1 MYENER
7 KQLLEICLE
16 MLEKDLVVGSA
27 GNASMRVE
35 DHIIITPS
43 SVHYTEMNPEDFMV
57 MDMNAD
63 VVEGDRN
70 PSTELPMHLA
80 VYKNREDALA
90 IIHSHSIYAS
100 AMALLNKSLPPI
112 LDELVPKLG
121 GEIRVTPYEMP
132 GTSELGEK
140 VVKAMEL
147 RSATLIANHGALCC
161 GSNLKEALEVAILLE
176 RACKI
181 YLIALQFGEPTQL
194 PEEVVE
200 MESDLWQMLK
210 GF

>member
-7 KQLLEICLE
+7 TQMLEICLE
-16 MLEKDLVVGSA
+16 MLERDLVVGSA
-27 GNASMRVE
+27 GNASIRVD

-43 SVHYTEMNPEDFMV
+43 SVRYAEMNPEDFMV
-57 MDMNAD
+57 VDMNSD

-80 VYKNREDALA
+80 VYRNREDALA
-90 IIHSHSIYAS
+90 IIHAHSVYAS
-100 AMALLNKSLPPI
+100 AMALLNMSLPPI

-121 GEIRVTPYEMP
+121 GEIRVTQYEML

-147 RSATLIANHGALCC
+147 RSATLIANHGTLCC
-161 GSNLKEALEVAILLE
+161 GSNLREALDVAILLE
-176 RACKI
+176 RACRI
-181 YLIALQFGEPTQL
+181 YLIALQFGKPTQL
-194 PEEVVE
+194 PEEVIE

-210 GF
+210 GY

>member
-1 MYENER
+1 MYEKER
-7 KQLLEICLE
+7 KQMLEICRE
-16 MLEKDLVVGSA
+16 MLEKDLVIGSA
-27 GNASMRVE
+27 GNVSMRVE

-43 SVHYTEMNPEDFMV
+43 SVRYTEMEPADFMV

-70 PSTELPMHLA
+70 PSVELPMHLA

-90 IIHSHSIYAS
+90 IVHSHSVYAS

-132 GTSELGEK
+132 GSSELGEQ

-147 RSATLIANHGALCC
+147 RSATIIANHGALCC
-161 GSNLKEALEVAILLE
+161 GGSLREALDVALLLE
-176 RACKI
+176 RACRI
-181 YLIALQFGEPTQL
+181 YLIALQFGKPTQL

-210 GF
+210 GY

>member
-7 KQLLEICLE
+7 EQMLEICKE

-27 GNASMRVE
+27 GNVSMRVE

-43 SVHYTEMNPEDFMV
+43 SVRYTEMNPEDFMV

-80 VYKNREDALA
+80 VYKNRTDALA

-121 GEIRVTPYEMP
+121 GEIKVTSYEMP
-132 GTSELGEK
+132 GSSELGNR
-140 VVKAMEL
+140 VVEAMEL
-147 RSATLIANHGALCC
+147 RSAVLIGNHGALCC
-161 GSNLKEALEVAILLE
+161 GSSLREALDVAILLE

-181 YLIALQFGEPTQL
+181 YMIALQLGTPSQL
-194 PEEVVE
+194 PEDVVE

-210 GF
+210 GY